1 MIEKRKLGQGDV
13 NVGAI
18 ALGAMAFAGWYAGG
32 DDEAGVRAIHR
43 ALDEGITLIDTAEA
57 YGRGKSEG
65 LVGRAVRDRRDQ
77 AVVATKASRGS
88 PAYLHEAI
96 DRSLA
101 HLGLDHV
108 DLYYLHRVDA
118 EVPIEDSVGAMAE
131 MVRAGKVRAIGL
143 SEAGPGTIRRAHAI
157 HPIAALQTE
166 YSLLQREPERDL
178 FPVTR
183 SLGITFVAYS
193 PLHRGLLTGKI
204 RTAAD
209 LPPGDWRGSVPR
221 FQGENL
227 AANVARLKSLEE
239 MAARKGV
246 AVASVA
252 LAWILRQG
260 RDLVPLVGMGR
271 PENVDRNLEAL
282 DVLVDAEDCAL
293 DDAFPIGS
301 AAGLRY
307 PESMTGSLGR
317 EAPRPVGGSIF
328 EATPR
333 HHRSGI
339 RRIPRTRR
347 HAPELTPASE
357 PPVAVGTCGDAPRFL
372 CLRRARNRN
381 DRSSLGAERELGDG
395 SSRGVC
401 TRSD

>member
-1 MIEKRKLGQGDV
+1 MIETRRLGQGDV

-32 DDEAGVRAIHR
+32 DDDAGVRAIQR
-43 ALDEGITLIDTAEA
+43 ALDEGVTLLDTAEV
-57 YGRGKSEG
+57 YGAGKSEE
-65 LVGRAVRDRRDQ
+65 LVGRAIRARRDQ

-88 PAYLHEAI
+88 PAYLREAI
-96 DRSLA
+96 DRSLK

-143 SEAGPGTIRRAHAI
+143 SEAGAGTIRRAHAV

-183 SLGITFVAYS
+183 ALGITFVAYS
-193 PLHRGLLTGKI
+193 PLHRGLLTGSI
-204 RTAAD
+204 RSAAD
-209 LPPGDWRGSVPR
+209 LPPGDWRGLVPR

-227 AANVARLKSLEE
+227 AANVARLKPLEE
-239 MAARKGV
+239 MAQKKGV

-260 RDLVPLVGMGR
+260 ADLVPLVGMGR

-282 DVLVDAEDCAL
+282 RVTLDEADLAAL
-293 DDAFPIGS
+293 DAAFPIGC
-301 AAGLRY
+301 AAGDRY
-307 PESMTGSLGR
+307 PAGAMGALGR
-317 EAPRPVGGSIF
+317 EAP
-328 EATPR
+328 
-333 HHRSGI
+333 
-339 RRIPRTRR
+339 
-347 HAPELTPASE
+347 PA
-357 PPVAVGTCGDAPRFL
+357 A
-372 CLRRARNRN
+372 
-381 DRSSLGAERELGDG
+381 
-395 SSRGVC
+395 
-401 TRSD
+401 